1 MRQYVELIEEID
13 RSVNGRH
20 VLAAMWAE
28 ISEAEFT
35 DQQVME
41 IISSLTQESFES
53 FIQHYKETLR
63 AQSRANRRSWQRLAD
78 KWAKQHGL

>member
-28 ISEAEFT
+28 LSEAEFT
-35 DQQVME
+35 DEQVWE
-41 IISSLTQESFES
+41 IIASLTQESFET

-63 AQSRANRRSWQRLAD
+63 AQPRAFRRSWQRLAD
-78 KWAKQHGL
+78 KWARLNEL